1 MFSIATTVIRLNTTS
16 RLIMSSKMNNN
27 DRKNLSKTIA
37 MAGMAFLLIAAAFT
51 FSFAYSG
58 QQLVY
63 AQQQQGGNA
72 TTTAG
77 GGNQTAGGGATP
89 IDTFTGSGVISATIQ
104 GGGGGTAGGGG
115 GNQTA
120 GGGGGN
126 QTAGGGGGNQ
136 TAGGGGGTA
145 GGGGG
150 QQSPYIL
157 GGNWNLNVQG
167 GNVTDF
173 TANIMMVHT
182 DGSGFHTHNITNF
195 NAGNSTV
202 QLVQG
207 QETSISGSADVYTN
221 GTIKWPGVQTSLT
234 LNPNATV
241 MTIMPAADETDNHFQ
256 GQPIYGIVSQMSGEN
271 GTMLVQTTPAG
282 QQQQQQQPGGGPL
295 SGLFGGGGNQQQGG
309 NQTSNPLQ
317 GLAQGLQNLLGG
329 GNNQNQQNQ
338 QGSAPAQGGQQQQG
352 GQ

>member
-1 MFSIATTVIRLNTTS
+1 
-16 RLIMSSKMNNN
+16 MNNN

-77 GGNQTAGGGATP
+77 GATP

-104 GGGGGTAGGGG
+104 GGGQQGGGGGGTAGGGGG

-120 GGGGGN
+120 GGGGG
-126 QTAGGGGGNQ
+126 QE
-136 TAGGGGGTA
+136 
-145 GGGGG
+145 
-150 QQSPYIL
+150 SPYIL

-173 TANIMMVHT
+173 TANIIMVHT
-182 DGSGFHTHNITNF
+182 DGSGYHTHNITNF
-195 NAGNSTV
+195 NAGNSTS

-221 GTIKWPGVQTSLT
+221 GTIKWPGVQTTLT
-234 LNPNATV
+234 LTPNATV

-271 GTMLVQTTPAG
+271 GTMLVQTTPPG
-282 QQQQQQQPGGGPL
+282 QQQRQQEGGGGPL
-295 SGLFGGGGNQQQGG
+295 GGLFGGGGQQQGG
-309 NQTSNPLQ
+309 NQTGGQNPLQ
-317 GLAQGLQNLLGG
+317 GLTEGLQNLLGG
-329 GNNQNQQNQ
+329 NRDQNQ
-338 QGSAPAQGGQQQQG
+338 QGGAPAQGGQQQ

>member
-1 MFSIATTVIRLNTTS
+1 VFYWRLNRSRREEEKEEVKAKFVCNIHNVVMFSIATTVIRVNTIS
-16 RLIMSSKMNNN
+16 RLIMSPKMNNN

-37 MAGMAFLLIAAAFT
+37 MAGMAFLLIAATFT

-89 IDTFTGSGVISATIQ
+89 IDTFTGSGVITATIQ
-104 GGGGGTAGGGG
+104 GGGGGTA
-115 GNQTA
+115 
-120 GGGGGN
+120 
-126 QTAGGGGGNQ
+126 
-136 TAGGGGGTA
+136 
-145 GGGGG
+145 GGGG

-221 GTIKWPGVQTSLT
+221 GTIKWPGVQTTLT
-234 LNPNATV
+234 LTPNATV

-282 QQQQQQQPGGGPL
+282 QQQQQQPGGGGPL

-309 NQTSNPLQ
+309 NQTNPLQ
-317 GLAQGLQNLLGG
+317 GLAEGLQNLLGG

>member
-1 MFSIATTVIRLNTTS
+1 
-16 RLIMSSKMNNN
+16 MNNY

-77 GGNQTAGGGATP
+77 GATP
-89 IDTFTGSGVISATIQ
+89 IDTFTGSGVITATIQ
-104 GGGGGTAGGGG
+104 GGGGETAGGGG

-126 QTAGGGGGNQ
+126 QTAGGGGE
-136 TAGGGGGTA
+136 TA
-145 GGGGG
+145 GGGG

-207 QETSISGSADVYTN
+207 QETSISGSTDVYTN
-221 GTIKWPGVQTSLT
+221 GTIKWPGVQTTLT
-234 LNPNATV
+234 LTPNATV

-282 QQQQQQQPGGGPL
+282 QQQQQQPGGGGPL

-309 NQTSNPLQ
+309 NQTNPLQ
-317 GLAQGLQNLLGG
+317 GLAEGLQNLLGG
-329 GNNQNQQNQ
+329 GNNQNQ